1 MLQKMDL
8 EICTTDFALFLLE
21 MCGESIYD
29 AFHLC
34 YIRDPVTMLQAF
46 ASITQNLL
54 ADFGR
59 VASYRERG
67 SQAGASHAALDVV
80 HHSKE
85 VLPQRACLC
94 LALIQCRLHEHEP
107 QENDAK
113 KTTIN

>member
-1 MLQKMDL
+1 MDL

-34 YIRDPVTMLQAF
+34 YIRDPVTKLQAF
-46 ASITQNLL
+46 ASITDLL
-54 ADFGR
+54 TDFGG

-80 HHSKE
+80 HYSKE
-85 VLPQRACLC
+85 VLSQRSCLC
-94 LALIQCRLHEHEP
+94 LALIECRLHEHEP
-107 QENDAK
+107 PRK
-113 KTTIN
+113 

>member
-1 MLQKMDL
+1 
-8 EICTTDFALFLLE
+8 
-21 MCGESIYD
+21 
-29 AFHLC
+29 
-34 YIRDPVTMLQAF
+34 MLQAF

-107 QENDAK
+107 QENDNQLK
-113 KTTIN
+113 CTETTAGQK